1 MDEFV
6 VTQNGYDKMVERYHY
21 LTTEKRDEIAEKLT
35 IARGF
40 GDLSENAEYSAA
52 RDEQA
57 KVEEEIS
64 NLEIKIRK
72 AVIVDSSTLD
82 TSKVNVGCT
91 VKVYDEEFDEEI
103 EYKIVGTS
111 ESDPASGFISCLSPV
126 GKALVGAEKGQIV
139 LVDTPN
145 GEIRLKVL
153 EILNK

>member
-1 MDEFV
+1 
-6 VTQNGYDKMVERYHY
+6 MVERYNY
-21 LTTEKRDEIAEKLT
+21 LVTEKRDEISEKLT

-72 AVIVDSSTLD
+72 AVIVDSNTLD

-91 VKVYDEEFDEEI
+91 VKVYDEEFEEEI

-111 ESDPASGFISCLSPV
+111 ESDPASGCISYLSPV
-126 GKALVGAEKGQIV
+126 GKSLIGAKKGQAVIV
-139 LVDTPN
+139 ETPN
-145 GEIRLKVL
+145 GEIKLKVL